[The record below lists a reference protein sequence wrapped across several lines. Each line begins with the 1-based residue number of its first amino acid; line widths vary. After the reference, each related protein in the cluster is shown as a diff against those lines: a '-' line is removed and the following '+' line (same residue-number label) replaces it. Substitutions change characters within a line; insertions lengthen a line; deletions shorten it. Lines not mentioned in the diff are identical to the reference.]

1 MSSVL
6 GRVTKFQQKNAYAV
20 IGVMFFLTLAMLPGI
35 FRLETVVAL
44 ENMMPPESEPVEE
57 LNNLRA
63 EGIGKDAIALEIEVG
78 LSDDRP
84 QSISDPELQKYIR
97 DPQEDLQ
104 DIHGI
109 TSIQSPLR
117 RDELVYE
124 DRSVA
129 VIALNSYM
137 GDNGDRMER
146 IFREIE
152 EESSHNRPEGVETQV
167 VGVPAVQSNL
177 GDMVERDRN
186 VTTGMAMIMVFLIT
200 LGLFRGSLSAALM
213 PMIIVALSVVWL
225 YGTMGYLGMPLSTL
239 AGSVAALIIGIGI
252 AYAIHIGNIYR
263 FNRRDNTVE
272 ESLVESVEDI
282 GTSIIAS
289 AITTISAFMA
299 FLVGDMPEMHRFG
312 LTMSMGIGYAVIFTI
327 FFLPAVFTVEERLM
341 KKIRESI
348 QWRHDF

>member
-6 GRVTKFQQKNAYAV
+6 GRITEFQQENAYAV
-20 IGVMFFLTLAMLPGI
+20 IGIMVFLTLAMLPGI

-78 LSDDRP
+78 LTEEGP
-84 QSISDPELQKYIR
+84 QSINDPAVQEYIQTTQ
-97 DPQEDLQ
+97 DSIQE
-104 DIHGI
+104 IHGI

-124 DRSVA
+124 DGSVA

-152 EESSHNRPEGVETQV
+152 VESSYNRPEGVETQV

-177 GDMVERDRN
+177 GDMVER
-186 VTTGMAMIMVFLIT
+186 
-200 LGLFRGSLSAALM
+200 
-213 PMIIVALSVVWL
+213 
-225 YGTMGYLGMPLSTL
+225 PLSRIVICCNNANDHCGVECGL
-239 AGSVAALIIGIGI
+239 ALWHNGLSRDAFVYTGRICGRAD
-252 AYAIHIGNIYR
+252 
-263 FNRRDNTVE
+263 NRDWNCLRNTRKQY
-272 ESLVESVEDI
+272 LQI
-282 GTSIIAS
+282 QQ
-289 AITTISAFMA
+289 
-299 FLVGDMPEMHRFG
+299 
-312 LTMSMGIGYAVIFTI
+312 
-327 FFLPAVFTVEERLM
+327 ER
-341 KKIRESI
+341 
-348 QWRHDF
+348 QRH

>member
-6 GRVTKFQQKNAYAV
+6 GRITEFQQENAYAV
-20 IGVMFFLTLAMLPGI
+20 IGIMVFLTLAMLPGI

-78 LSDDRP
+78 LTEEGP
-84 QSISDPELQKYIR
+84 QSINDPAVQEYIQTTQ
-97 DPQEDLQ
+97 DSIQE
-104 DIHGI
+104 IHGI

-124 DRSVA
+124 DGSVA

-152 EESSHNRPEGVETQV
+152 VESSYNRPEGVETQV

-200 LGLFRGSLSAALM
+200 LGLFRGSLSAAIM

-252 AYAIHIGNIYR
+252 AYAIHVSNIYR
-263 FNRRDNTVE
+263 FNRRDKGIDD
-272 ESLVESVEDI
+272 SLVESMEDI

-299 FLVGDMPEMHRFG
+299 FLIGDMPEMHRFG
-312 LTMSMGIGYAVIFTI
+312 MTMSMGIGYAVIFTI
-327 FFLPAVFTVEERLM
+327 FFLPAVFTVEEKLM
-341 KKIRESI
+341 KKIRDSI
-348 QWRHDF
+348 HWRHNF